1 MMEAGIAVAIVG
13 ATLLG
18 VAAGRWPGI
27 RADRATIC
35 LIGAAALLASG
46 VLTLE
51 QAFEGIDLATIT
63 LLFSMMVL
71 NSRLQLAGGFG
82 LVSQWLVR
90 VVRGPRTLLAAIIG
104 LAGVLAALLVNDTAV
119 LMLTPL
125 TLDLTRRLQRHAVP
139 YLVGLATAAN
149 VGSVATFTGN
159 PQNMLIGNASGLTY
173 AGFTAALAPVALLG
187 LVICWAVIIVLW
199 RDEFR
204 ATRFIVPEP
213 ARSIVLPRELR
224 KVVLIT
230 AALGVAFWAGVP
242 IATAA
247 FIAAGTLLF
256 TRRLNPVRT
265 YRLIDWNVLV
275 FFCGLFVVIHAL
287 EVTRV
292 TEHIVR
298 LLEPLTR
305 HGLVAFGVIVAAISN
320 LISNVPAV
328 MIFLDVV
335 PALDDPT
342 RGWHVLAAAATLA
355 GNLTLLGSV
364 ANLIVAEIAARHG
377 VTLSFRAYLR
387 AGLPITVLTLA
398 SALLWL

>member
-27 RADRATIC
+27 RADRAAIC
-35 LIGAAALLASG
+35 LIGTAALLASG

-119 LMLTPL
+119 LMLTPM

-173 AGFTAALAPVALLG
+173 AGFTATLAPVALLG

-204 ATRFIVPEP
+204 ATRFIMPEP

-224 KVVLIT
+224 KVALIT
-230 AALGVAFWAGVP
+230 TALGVAFWAGVP

-247 FIAAGTLLF
+247 FIAAGALLF

-305 HGLVAFGVIVAAISN
+305 HGLVAFGVIVAVISN

-335 PALDDPT
+335 PALDNPT

>member
-1 MMEAGIAVAIVG
+1 MESGMTVAIVG

-18 VAAGRWPGI
+18 VALGRWPGI

-51 QAFEGIDLATIT
+51 QAFTGIDLATIT

-82 LVSQWLVR
+82 LVSRGLVR
-90 VVRGPRTLLAAIIG
+90 IVRGPRTLLAAIIG

-119 LMLTPL
+119 VMLTPL
-125 TLDLTRRLQRHAVP
+125 VLDLTRRLQRHAIP
-139 YLVGLATAAN
+139 YLIGLATAAN

-159 PQNMLIGNASGLTY
+159 PQNMLIGSASGLTY
-173 AGFTAALAPVALLG
+173 AGFTATLAPVALLG

-204 ATRFIVPEP
+204 AVRFVMPEP
-213 ARSIVLPRELR
+213 ARSIILPRELR
-224 KVVLIT
+224 KVLLVT
-230 AALGVAFWAGVP
+230 AALSVAFWLGVP
-242 IATAA
+242 IASAA
-247 FIAAGTLLF
+247 LIAAGALLF

-265 YRLIDWNVLV
+265 YRLIDWNLLV
-275 FFCGLFVVIHAL
+275 FFCGLFVVVHAL
-287 EVTRV
+287 EVAGV

-305 HGLVAFGVIVAAISN
+305 HGLVAFGMVVAVVSN

-328 MIFLDVV
+328 MVFLDVV
-335 PALDDPT
+335 PALDDPA
-342 RGWHVLAAAATLA
+342 RGWRVLAAASTLA

-387 AGLPITVLTLA
+387 AGLPITVLTLTL
-398 SALLWL
+398 ALLWL

>member
-27 RADRATIC
+27 RADRAAIC
-35 LIGAAALLASG
+35 LIGTAALLASG

-119 LMLTPL
+119 LMLTPM

-173 AGFTAALAPVALLG
+173 AGFTATLAPVALLG
-187 LVICWAVIIVLW
+187 LVICWAVIVVLW

-224 KVVLIT
+224 KVALIT

-287 EVTRV
+287 EVARV
-292 TEHIVR
+292 TEYVVQ

-364 ANLIVAEIAARHG
+364 ANLVVAEIAARHG

>member
-1 MMEAGIAVAIVG
+1 MESGMTVAIVG

-18 VAAGRWPGI
+18 VALGRWPGI

-51 QAFEGIDLATIT
+51 QAFAGIDLATIT

-82 LVSQWLVR
+82 LVSRGLVR
-90 VVRGPRTLLAAIIG
+90 IVRGPRTLLAAIIG
-104 LAGVLAALLVNDTAV
+104 LAGALAALLVNDTAV
-119 LMLTPL
+119 VMLTPL
-125 TLDLTRRLQRHAVP
+125 VLDLTRRLQRHAIP
-139 YLVGLATAAN
+139 YLIGLATAAN

-159 PQNMLIGNASGLTY
+159 PQNMLIGSASGLTY
-173 AGFTAALAPVALLG
+173 AGFTATLAPVALLG
-187 LVICWAVIIVLW
+187 LVSCWAVIIVLW

-204 ATRFIVPEP
+204 AVRFVMPEP
-213 ARSIVLPRELR
+213 ARSIILPRELR
-224 KVVLIT
+224 KALLVT
-230 AALGVAFWAGVP
+230 AALSVAFWLGVP
-242 IATAA
+242 IAGAA
-247 FIAAGTLLF
+247 LIAAGALLF

-265 YRLIDWNVLV
+265 YRLIDWNLLV
-275 FFCGLFVVIHAL
+275 FFCGLFVVVHAL
-287 EVTRV
+287 EVAGV

-305 HGLVAFGVIVAAISN
+305 HGLVAFGMVVAVVSN

-328 MIFLDVV
+328 MVFLDVV
-335 PALDDPT
+335 PALDDPA
-342 RGWHVLAAAATLA
+342 RGWRVLAAASTLA

-398 SALLWL
+398 LALLWL

>member
-1 MMEAGIAVAIVG
+1 MESGMTVAIVG

-18 VAAGRWPGI
+18 VALGRWPGI

-51 QAFEGIDLATIT
+51 QAFAGIDLATIT

-82 LVSQWLVR
+82 LVSRGLVR
-90 VVRGPRTLLAAIIG
+90 IVRGPRTLLAAIIG
-104 LAGVLAALLVNDTAV
+104 LAGALAALLVNDTAV
-119 LMLTPL
+119 VMLTPL
-125 TLDLTRRLQRHAVP
+125 VLDLTRRLQRHAIP
-139 YLVGLATAAN
+139 YLIGLATAAN

-159 PQNMLIGNASGLTY
+159 PQNMLIGSASGLTY
-173 AGFTAALAPVALLG
+173 AGFTATLAPVALLG

-204 ATRFIVPEP
+204 AVRFVMPEP
-213 ARSIVLPRELR
+213 ARSIILPRELR
-224 KVVLIT
+224 KALLVT
-230 AALGVAFWAGVP
+230 AALSVAFWLGVP
-242 IATAA
+242 IAGAA
-247 FIAAGTLLF
+247 LIAAGALLF

-265 YRLIDWNVLV
+265 YRLIDWNLLV
-275 FFCGLFVVIHAL
+275 FFCGLFVVVHAL
-287 EVTRV
+287 EVAGV

-305 HGLVAFGVIVAAISN
+305 HGLVAFGMVVAVVSN

-328 MIFLDVV
+328 MVFLDVV
-335 PALDDPT
+335 PALDDPA
-342 RGWHVLAAAATLA
+342 RGWRVLAAASTLA

-398 SALLWL
+398 LALLWL